1 MHASP
6 VPRPR
11 SPAPPRPR
19 ARPGGPRTDAPEAE
33 RRTPRYL
40 DRTGSP
46 EVGAAL
52 RASRLAQEGEA
63 SAEGLPPGLIDSS
76 VIDAELSE
84 VTASPG
90 IEAERAPG
98 RPTVLQPPAAARA
111 ALVAEAPA
119 ASAHGSAVAP
129 ADPATELPEAT
140 PEGGTTDEAPAE
152 DVPNPEAVP
161 ELMATEETAE
171 TTEAEAEAVPTVP
184 ATLDEA
190 VPPPQPE
197 ALRAHVPERAL
208 TEDEFI
214 AVFESTQTPEQD
226 LAQAGQWLAELRAES
241 EATKAVILADAQL
254 QKDTVLAAAAAE
266 AEAVR
271 GAAAGA
277 IAGVRSRGAAARSA
291 LAAQLQAKKGA
302 LAEQVAGQV
311 ARVDAASA
319 AKMEL
324 AQAQLDERQSRI
336 AASAESEQASPGELA
351 QVEAQRATAALE
363 SAAAECDAAGA
374 AEAAKHPGADD
385 GNPDQRAA
393 AREVGSESAQD
404 IRAKKVDLA
413 EDIRSRSDDA
423 STRYGEYAQSVSDQI
438 DMARADLLPSLVEF
452 AAQAMAS
459 LQASAQGV
467 SDSLDQRHATDLA
480 ALQSSE
486 DSAVGQVAQARQA
499 SLARIDVEAQA
510 ACAGI
515 DTQAGILAANID
527 VALQET
533 EAVVMSG
540 GEVFLPG
547 VLDVIASA
555 RLGLQTAT
563 GEGRAALAATA
574 QASLGALGQETQG
587 LAAQVAQVLGGMAAG
602 TRSLVAAA
610 DAAGDGI
617 VQGQATQGEQTAE
630 AVALQQD
637 GLIEPV
643 MAQID
648 EALDEA
654 EAAMTDLTT
663 EFATGL
669 EAGVDESIE
678 QAILPRTD
686 DVETRV
692 EEAADQADDAWYEG
706 LARAVGQIVIGL
718 VIMVAVA
725 LVVAAIAAAFGVI
738 ITAWTA
744 VMIAGAILLVVG
756 FVLAL
761 RARSQQEQLAD
772 APWYEVAAIA
782 LGDTV
787 GYVGIHEAASGHDF
801 VTGDR
806 LTEGERTE
814 RGTMGVVTMVS
825 LALGV
830 RGAIKGPPG
839 GAFVRPSALPR
850 GLFGWRPGAGGF
862 VGLRGAMGQMGRGM
876 RAVGVEMWAGTRGG
890 ASSAVEWV
898 RTRVL
903 RMEPTRPAP
912 ELLARVGEPS
922 TAETIRPNE
931 LPYRLPPE
939 VYVAERG
946 RPIDVSRLD
955 PNQRYLWVVDPEGRV
970 IIAPE
975 TQPGFGRTVKHGDL
989 VPGGGGEFRGSA
1001 RAGGELN
1008 ARLNRAT
1015 GEYVW
1020 EMDSDSSYS
1029 FARTDQGVL
1038 TEPSRAAAHDVLTE
1052 TGTNTENI
1060 DVLVKPRN
1068 PNSPTRHTPAA
1079 PRPGGAPGVVPAR
1092 LPPDTSPRARE
1103 EGAVVVP

>member
-1 MHASP
+1 MHATPLS
-6 VPRPR
+6 RPR

-19 ARPGGPRTDAPEAE
+19 ARPGGTRTDSSEAE

-52 RASRLAQEGEA
+52 RASGLAPDSEA
-63 SAEGLPPGLIDSS
+63 SAEVLPSELIDGT
-76 VIDAELSE
+76 VIDAELAE

-129 ADPATELPEAT
+129 ANLAAELPEAT
-140 PEGGTTDEAPAE
+140 PEGRATDEAPAE
-152 DVPNPEAVP
+152 AVPNPEAVP

-171 TTEAEAEAVPTVP
+171 TTEAEAAAVP

-197 ALRAHVPERAL
+197 ALRAHVPERSL

-241 EATKAVILADAQL
+241 EATKANILADARL
-254 QKDTVLAAAAAE
+254 QKDTVLAGAAAE

-271 GAAAGA
+271 AAAAGA
-277 IAGVRSRGAAARSA
+277 MAGVRSRGAAARSV
-291 LAAQLQAKKGA
+291 LAAQLQAKKAA

-311 ARVDAASA
+311 ARVDAATA
-319 AKMEL
+319 TTMAL
-324 AQAQLDERQSRI
+324 AQAQLDERQTRI
-336 AASAESEQASPGELA
+336 AAAAESEQARPAERA
-351 QVEAQRATAALE
+351 QAEAQRATAALE

-374 AEAAKHPGADD
+374 AEAARHPGPDD

-423 STRYGEYAQSVSDQI
+423 STRYGEYAQSVSEQI
-438 DMARADLLPSLVEF
+438 ELARADLMPSLMEF
-452 AAQAMAS
+452 AAQATAS

-467 SDSLDQRHATDLA
+467 RDSLDQRHAADLA
-480 ALQSSE
+480 ALQSSQ
-486 DSAVGQVAQARQA
+486 DSAVGQVASARRA
-499 SLARIDVEAQA
+499 SLARIDGEAQA

-515 DTQAGILAANID
+515 DTQAGVLVANID
-527 VALQET
+527 VSMQET
-533 EAVVMSG
+533 EAVVMGG

-547 VLDVIASA
+547 VQDVIASA
-555 RLGLQTAT
+555 RLGLQTAA
-563 GEGRAALAATA
+563 GEGRTALADTA
-574 QASLGALGQETQG
+574 QASLATLHQETQG
-587 LAAQVAQVLGGMAAG
+587 FTAQVGRVVNGLAAG
-602 TRSLVAAA
+602 TRALTAAA
-610 DAAGDGI
+610 DAAGDG
-617 VQGQATQGEQTAE
+617 VLQGQATQGEQTAE
-630 AVALQQD
+630 AVVQQQD

-648 EALDEA
+648 GALDEA
-654 EAAMTDLTT
+654 EAAMADLTT

-669 EAGVDESIE
+669 EAGVDESIG

-686 DVETRV
+686 DVETRAA
-692 EEAADQADDAWYEG
+692 EAADQADDAWYEG
-706 LARAVGQIVIGL
+706 LARAVGQIVVGL

-738 ITAWTA
+738 LTAWTA

-756 FVLAL
+756 FVLAV
-761 RARSQQEQLAD
+761 RARAQQEQLAD

-787 GYVGIHEAASGHDF
+787 GYVGIHEAVSGHDF

-806 LTEGERTE
+806 LTEGQRTE
-814 RGTMGVVTMVS
+814 RGTLGVVTMVS

-850 GLFGWRPGAGGF
+850 GLFGWRSGAGGF
-862 VGLRGAMGQMGRGM
+862 VGLRGALGQMGRGM

-890 ASSAVEWV
+890 ARSVVEWV

-922 TAETIRPNE
+922 TAETLRANE

-946 RPIDVSRLD
+946 RPIDVSSLD
-955 PNQRYLWVVDPEGRV
+955 PARRYLWVVDPEGRV

-975 TQPGFGRTVKHGDL
+975 SQPGFGRAVKHGDL

-1008 ARLNRAT
+1008 ARLNEAT

-1029 FARTDQGVL
+1029 FARTDEGVL
-1038 TEPSRAAAHDVLTE
+1038 TEPSRAAAHEVLTE

-1060 DVLVKPRN
+1060 DVLVTPRN
-1068 PNSPTRHTPAA
+1068 PHSPIVHSPAA
-1079 PRPGGAPGVVPAR
+1079 PRPGAVPGVVPAR
-1092 LPPDTSPRARE
+1092 LPPDTTRRE

>member
-6 VPRPR
+6 IPRPR
-11 SPAPPRPR
+11 SPVPARPR
-19 ARPGGPRTDAPEAE
+19 ARPGGARTDAPEAE

-52 RASRLAQEGEA
+52 RASGLAQEGEA
-63 SAEGLPPGLIDSS
+63 SAEVLPPELIDST
-76 VIDAELSE
+76 VIDAELAE

-98 RPTVLQPPAAARA
+98 RPTVLHPPAAARA

-119 ASAHGSAVAP
+119 ASAPDSTVAP
-129 ADPATELPEAT
+129 ADPSLELPEAT
-140 PEGGTTDEAPAE
+140 PEAGATDEAPAE
-152 DVPNPEAVP
+152 AVPDPEAVP
-161 ELMATEETAE
+161 ELVATGDTAE
-171 TTEAEAEAVPTVP
+171 AAEAEAVPAVP

-214 AVFESTQTPEQD
+214 AVVESTQTPEQD

-241 EATKAVILADAQL
+241 EAAKAGILADAQL

-277 IAGVRSRGAAARSA
+277 MAGVRSRGAAARSA
-291 LAAQLQAKKGA
+291 LAAQLQAKKA
-302 LAEQVAGQV
+302 VLAEQVAGQV

-319 AKMEL
+319 AKMEQ

-336 AASAESEQASPGELA
+336 AASAESEQARPAELA
-351 QVEAQRATAALE
+351 QAEAQRATAALE
-363 SAAAECDAAGA
+363 SAAAECDAAGE
-374 AEAAKHPGADD
+374 AEAAKHPGPDD

-404 IRAKKVDLA
+404 IRAKKADLA

-438 DMARADLLPSLVEF
+438 EQARADLMPSLMEF
-452 AAQAMAS
+452 AAQATAS

-467 SDSLDQRHATDLA
+467 SDSLDQRHAADLA

-499 SLARIDVEAQA
+499 SLARIDGEAQA

-515 DTQAGILAANID
+515 DTQAGILVANID

-533 EAVVMSG
+533 EAVVMGG

-555 RLGLQTAT
+555 RLGLQTAASD
-563 GEGRAALAATA
+563 GRTALAATA
-574 QASLGALGQETQG
+574 QASVGALGQETQG
-587 LAAQVAQVLGGMAAG
+587 LAAQVAQVVSGMAAG

-686 DVETRV
+686 DVETRTA
-692 EEAADQADDAWYEG
+692 EAADQADDAWYEG
-706 LARAVGQIVIGL
+706 LARAIGQIVIGL

-738 ITAWTA
+738 LTAWTA

-787 GYVGIHEAASGHDF
+787 GYVGIHEAVSGHDF

-922 TAETIRPNE
+922 TAETIRANE

-946 RPIDVSRLD
+946 RPIDVSSLD
-955 PNQRYLWVVDPEGRV
+955 PSQRYLWVVDPQGRV

-975 TQPGFGRTVKHGDL
+975 TQPGFGRVVKHGDL

-1001 RAGGELN
+1001 RAGGEL
-1008 ARLNRAT
+1008 RAT
-1015 GEYVW
+1015 VRDGEVVW
-1020 EMDSDSSYS
+1020 RMDSDSSYS
-1029 FARTDQGVL
+1029 FARSDGGSL
-1038 TEPSRAAAHDVLTE
+1038 GEPSRVAAHEVLTE
-1052 TGTNTENI
+1052 TGTNTESI
-1060 DVLVKPRN
+1060 DVVSRGGP
-1068 PNSPTRHTPAA
+1068 PHAPAA
-1079 PRPGGAPGVVPAR
+1079 PRPGAMPLVLPAR
-1092 LPPDTSPRARE
+1092 PPPDTGPGARE
-1103 EGAVVVP
+1103 EEAVVVP